1 VPSSPSRTDVA
12 SLGADFDMFAV
23 DVIKDPQHYDGLIR
37 EAAPV
42 VYMPMY
48 DVWATGRHAQIEQ
61 MMRDWRTFSST
72 EPAFAEPGGPGI
84 LLSEDPPDHQK
95 ARSVITKGLSNSVL
109 RKMREDF
116 EREADEL
123 VRRLLDAPDGLV
135 DGHAD
140 LAKAYVLKVFPD
152 ALGLGD
158 HDREMLVRFGHAQF
172 NTFGPKNE
180 LYRQSMAE
188 AGEVFSWVT
197 DNCKREAVA
206 PGGISMMMYEAAD
219 AGQITHEQ
227 AEALVRTLYSAGSDT
242 TIFSIGKTL
251 RALAEFPEQYQL
263 LRSNPEEYATPAFE
277 EGIRYDNPARFTRR
291 RATGPVDVDGVE
303 LPAEAKILL
312 MHMPGGRD
320 PRRWENPET
329 YDITRD
335 VVGRHLGLGVG
346 VHACAG
352 ARVTRLEGVSLLSAL
367 ARQVASIELAG
378 EPEMTT
384 NMAVHGH
391 ETLPLRLVP
400 A

>member
-1 VPSSPSRTDVA
+1 MAPTPVSSSAA
-12 SLGADFDMFAV
+12 SLGAEFDPFTP
-23 DVIKDPQHYDGLIR
+23 DVIRDPQYYDGLIR

-42 VYMPMY
+42 VYFPKY
-48 DVWATGRHAQIEQ
+48 DIWATGRHAQIEQ

-72 EPAFAEPGGPGI
+72 EPAFGEPGRRNI
-84 LLSEDPPDHQK
+84 LLSEDPPEQQR
-95 ARSVITKGLSNSVL
+95 ARSVISKGLSNSVL
-109 RKMREDF
+109 RRMRDSF
-116 EREADEL
+116 EQEADRL
-123 VRRLLDAPDGLV
+123 VRQLLDAPGGLI

-158 HDREMLVRFGHAQF
+158 QNREMLVRFGHAQF
-172 NTFGPKNE
+172 NAFGPKNE
-180 LYRQSMAE
+180 IYHESMA
-188 AGEVFSWVT
+188 AAAEVFEWVAV
-197 DNCKREAVA
+197 NCRRDAVA

-219 AGQITHEQ
+219 AGAITHEE
-227 AEALVRTLYSAGSDT
+227 AEMLVRTLYSAGSDT
-242 TIFSIGKTL
+242 TIFAIGNTL
-251 RALAEFPEQYQL
+251 RALAEFPGQYQL

-291 RATGPVDVDGVE
+291 RTTTDVDVDGVA
-303 LPAEAKILL
+303 LPEDAKILL

-320 PRRWENPET
+320 PRRWENPEA

-352 ARVTRLEGVSLLSAL
+352 ARVTRLEGVSLLSAI
-367 ARQVASIELAG
+367 ARHVASIELAG
-378 EPEMTT
+378 EPETT
-384 NMAVHGH
+384 ANMAVHGH
-391 ETLPLRLVP
+391 ESLPLRLVP

>member
-1 VPSSPSRTDVA
+1 MAPTPVPSSAA
-12 SLGADFDMFAV
+12 SLGAEFDPFTP
-23 DVIKDPQHYDGLIR
+23 DIIRNPQYYDGLIR

-42 VYMPMY
+42 VYFPRY
-48 DVWATGRHAQIEQ
+48 DIWATGRHAQIEQ

-72 EPAFAEPGGPGI
+72 DPAFGEPGRRNI
-84 LLSEDPPDHQK
+84 LLSEDPPEQQR

-109 RKMREDF
+109 RRMRDAF
-116 EREADEL
+116 EQEADRL
-123 VRRLLDAPDGLV
+123 VRRLLDAPGGLI
-135 DGHAD
+135 DGHTD

-158 HDREMLVRFGHAQF
+158 QNREMLVRFGHAQF
-172 NTFGPKNE
+172 NAFGPKNE
-180 LYRQSMAE
+180 IYHESMA
-188 AGEVFSWVT
+188 AATEVFEWVAV
-197 DNCKREAVA
+197 NCRRDAVA

-219 AGQITHEQ
+219 AGAITHEE
-227 AEALVRTLYSAGSDT
+227 AEMLVRTLYSAGSDT
-242 TIFSIGKTL
+242 TIFAIGNTL
-251 RALAEFPEQYQL
+251 RALAEFPDQYQL

-291 RATGPVDVDGVE
+291 RTTTDVDVDGVA
-303 LPAEAKILL
+303 LPEDAKILL

-320 PRRWENPET
+320 PRRWENPEA

-352 ARVTRLEGVSLLSAL
+352 ARVTRLEGVSLLSAI
-367 ARQVASIELAG
+367 ARHVASIELAG
-378 EPEMTT
+378 EPETT
-384 NMAVHGH
+384 ANMAVHGH
-391 ETLPLRLVP
+391 ESLPLRLVP